1 MKIIA
6 LEEHV
11 VTPGVL
17 EAWSRVPTAKA
28 DGVDHAGEGPLGQK
42 LADVGEQ
49 RLRDMDDAGV
59 DVQVLSL
66 TTPGVQNL
74 AAADAPGVAREANDA
89 IAAAVSAH
97 PDRFESFATL
107 PTPDPAAATDELRR
121 AIGELGMKGAMLCG
135 RTGERNMDESE
146 LAELYRTAAE
156 LRAPLYIHPQLP
168 VVSVREAIYSGLGE
182 PVDGGFAQAGI
193 GWHYETGVQLLRL
206 IFAGTFDRNPDL
218 QVIVGHWGE
227 VVLFYIERIA
237 AMQQYGLKLDRPLED
252 YFRDNVFYTGSG
264 ILSQRYL
271 RWTLEVVG
279 VDRVMY
285 AVDYPY
291 IPLSGG
297 AARQFLEDAD
307 LDPADREKI
316 AHGNWERLTAR

>member
-17 EAWSRVPTAKA
+17 EAWSQVSTNEE
-28 DGVDHAGEGPLGQK
+28 DGVDHAGEGALGQK
-42 LADVGEQ
+42 LSDIGER
-49 RLRDMDDAGV
+49 RLRDMDDAGI
-59 DVQVLSL
+59 DVQVLSV

-74 AAADAPGVAREANDA
+74 AVADAPGVAREANDV
-89 IAAAVSAH
+89 IAAVASKH
-97 PDRFESFATL
+97 PDRFEGFATL
-107 PTPDPAAATDELRR
+107 PTPDPSAAADELRR

-135 RTGERNMDESE
+135 RTGERNMDHPD
-146 LAELYRTAAE
+146 LGELYRTAAE
-156 LRAPLYIHPQLP
+156 LRAPLYIHPQTP
-168 VVSVREAIYSGLGE
+168 VVAVREAIYSGLGE
-182 PVDGGFAQAGI
+182 PVDTLFARFGI

-206 IFAGTFDRNPDL
+206 IFSGTFDRNPDL

-237 AMQQYGLKLDRPLED
+237 AMQQMGLKLDRPLED

-291 IPLSGG
+291 IPLASG
-297 AARQFLEDAD
+297 AARRFLEEAD
-307 LDPADREKI
+307 LDSADREKI